1 MGNIIHVVIITLIA
15 GIIVFIVMRAGGK
28 KKEED
33 GETAPDSSRG
43 MRNIAITAVFAV
55 ILVSAGAGGMYYYN
69 KSRTPAA
76 PPPPANVAGE
86 KSVKPEFAIE
96 LQELPGQPGG
106 ASPQMPNALTERN
119 AQTINA
125 LYQRIRPSVVVIYV
139 EKDRGRGS
147 GSGFFV
153 NHNGDIIT
161 SHHVL
166 RGATAAKVKTA
177 NGAEYEIQSIL
188 AEDVA
193 SDVVMASVKMNRG
206 EVVPLQVSSSQPEIG
221 ERVVVV
227 GSPLGFDQSVT
238 DGIVSAIRMT
248 KEGNGKYLQVTAP
261 ISPGSSGSPVVNMR
275 GEVVGVASAQILY
288 GNRAQNINFCSAG
301 EKVAS
306 LTPGRG
312 YPLGKMDR
320 PDWEVAEARKRAE
333 AEERA
338 KQQQEKYK
346 VMTEIQ
352 KLSDQA
358 YVKATAGDN
367 DSAFRLYEQCL
378 SMCRQI
384 SDNRCSAN
392 FLRNMG
398 VVKARMG
405 KAEEA
410 QQFYKMATEELAK
423 Q

>member
-1 MGNIIHVVIITLIA
+1 MGNIIHVAIILLIA
-15 GIIVFIVMRAGGK
+15 GIIVYIIVSAGGK

-33 GETAPDSSRG
+33 GDAAPDSRRG
-43 MRNIAITAVFAV
+43 MRNIAITGVFAV
-55 ILVSAGAGGMYYYN
+55 ILVAAGAAGMHYYN

-76 PPPPANVAGE
+76 PPPATVAGE
-86 KSVKPEFAIE
+86 ASVQPGFSVE
-96 LQELPGQPGG
+96 LQELPGQTPGG
-106 ASPQMPNALTERN
+106 APPAMPNALTERN
-119 AQTINA
+119 EQTINA
-125 LYQRIRPSVVVIYV
+125 LYQKIRPSVVVIYV
-139 EKDRGRGS
+139 EKDGGRGS

-166 RGATAAKVKTA
+166 RGATAARVKTA

-193 SDVVMASVKMNRG
+193 SDVVMASVRMTRG
-206 EVVPLQVSSSQPEIG
+206 EVVPLQVSSSQPQIG

-312 YPLGKMDR
+312 YPLGRMDR
-320 PDWEVAEARKRAE
+320 PDWEVAEVKKRAE

-346 VMTEIQ
+346 VMMEIQ

-384 SDNRCSAN
+384 GDNRCSAN

-405 KAEEA
+405 KADEA
-410 QQFYKMATEELAK
+410 QQYYKMATDELAK
-423 Q
+423 K